1 MSETFRCDDKDMLV
15 AYLYG
20 EIDTDGRREVERHL
34 RTCAACTRETEGLQS
49 VRQDLASWLPPEPD
63 LGFVIMQK
71 PATVLRPS
79 RWASIGALPAWAQ
92 VAAAL
97 LVFAAGAAIANVQ
110 VQYGNEGLS
119 VRTGWMTPATVAPQ
133 PASAGLPTL
142 ATRDESWRPALTA
155 LEQRLRQE
163 IAQSHSASSGAV
175 QASRNE
181 SSVDADALMRRV
193 QAMVNASEQ
202 RQREELGLRLAVAQR
217 DMNNQRRSDMVRIQQ
232 SMGSLQR
239 GTFKAEASQQ
249 EMMNL
254 LRRVA
259 QPIP

>member
-1 MSETFRCDDKDMLV
+1 MSETFRCDDKEMLV

-34 RTCAACTRETEGLQS
+34 RTCAACTRETEGLQT
-49 VRQDLASWLPPEPD
+49 VREDLASWLPPEPD

-71 PATVLRPS
+71 PASVVRPS
-79 RWASIGALPAWAQ
+79 RWSAIGTLPAWAQ
-92 VAAAL
+92 VAAAV

-110 VQYGNEGLS
+110 VQYGSDGFS
-119 VRTGWMTPATVAPQ
+119 VRTGWMTPASAAAPATAGV
-133 PASAGLPTL
+133 PALTA
-142 ATRDESWRPALTA
+142 REERWRPELTA

-163 IAQSHSASSGAV
+163 FVQSHAAAVPANRAESAI
-175 QASRNE
+175 
-181 SSVDADALMRRV
+181 DAEALLRRV
-193 QAMVNASEQ
+193 QTLVNASEQ
-202 RQREELGLRLAVAQR
+202 RQREELGLRLAVAER
-217 DMNNQRRSDMVRIQQ
+217 DWDNKRRLDIGRIQQ
-232 SMGSLQR
+232 SIGSLQR
-239 GTFKAEASQQ
+239 GTFKTGADQQ